1 LGARRCWSLNAK
13 GAYQTCVLRL
23 GEVVSEF
30 PAASAPARRGEAV
43 SAGGAAAAA
52 AAAGAYARW
61 KRPAGAE
68 MAPIIEVVWGDAT
81 PQEKLLLVCAHK
93 QGIFHTA
100 SSVPAECTGCRL
112 SKWGSSP
119 PPPSRTKWTRRV
131 PHPVLIGH
139 VTGQVGKQL
148 EGGGRGGAAPPY
160 PPHEKNCVC
169 SMPSKRACQPSHYS
183 RGRDRGNSREG
194 GVRCLQAHVPVQAPL
209 GHAVGGTVGRGGGG
223 RCLRSARASLPAPSR
238 PGRPAS
244 RRAPCGET
252 CPLST
257 GEGTRTL
264 TDSGHATTGR
274 PP

>member
-1 LGARRCWSLNAK
+1 MGARRCWSLNAK

-119 PPPSRTKWTRRV
+119 PPLPYKVDTPRPSPRTNRTRDGTSGEAARR
-131 PHPVLIGH
+131 GR
-139 VTGQVGKQL
+139 
-148 EGGGRGGAAPPY
+148 EGGGSTAVSAAR
-160 PPHEKNCVC
+160 EELRLLDAFEAR
-169 SMPSKRACQPSHYS
+169 MPA
-183 RGRDRGNSREG
+183 
-194 GVRCLQAHVPVQAPL
+194 VTLQ
-209 GHAVGGTVGRGGGG
+209 
-223 RCLRSARASLPAPSR
+223 
-238 PGRPAS
+238 
-244 RRAPCGET
+244 
-252 CPLST
+252 
-257 GEGTRTL
+257 
-264 TDSGHATTGR
+264 
-274 PP
+274 